1 MPNCPTC
8 GAALDYSSEESMAVV
23 WYHRHEE
30 CASTIEREDD
40 DEDDGWCCDGM
51 ESAIEFGFV
60 EIVDAELTLVR
71 RTLTEVNPD
80 ATAGNVLTGE
90 TYDPSEFTMTLAL
103 SFCPWCAHPLTR
115 MGDPYEVDPDEV
127 AYDEAT
133 Q

>member
-30 CASTIEREDD
+30 CAGTVEREDD
-40 DEDDGWCCDGM
+40 DEDGWCCDGM

-115 MGDPYEVDPDEV
+115 MVDPYEVDPDEV

-133 Q
+133 R